1 MTSNPPYLYVADEES
16 LSVLCARLRGT
27 PRVAIDTE
35 ADSLHHYYEKV
46 CLIQITVGNDHFIV
60 DPLAGLKLD
69 HLMELL
75 AGCPLLLHGA
85 DYDLRMLRRDFEFQA
100 VNVFDTMIAA
110 QLLGYEK
117 FSLQALVERV
127 HGVVLDK
134 HGQKADWSRRPLTSE
149 LLHYAQNDTA
159 YLETV
164 ADKLREELEAAG
176 RLAWH
181 TEMCTDLL
189 ATVDVASQNTVDPDR
204 QWRVK
209 GWHSL
214 KSRRAQAIL
223 RELWAWRDEEAR
235 RSDVPPFRVLGNEP
249 MVQLASWAHENNG
262 FTHLPRLPRNCLG
275 RRLRA
280 LKDAITRGRNIPE
293 AEQPHPLPV
302 LRHEHVPDMDLHVKA
317 LRGLRDEFAAKLAI
331 DPGLLLP
338 VATLNIIS
346 RVRPRDPSALV
357 ESCGLYSWQVELLG
371 EQIIAAVRGVL
382 DSPQHRPPHRPRTRR
397 RAGTTQ
403 APSATPEKD
412 KD

>member
-1 MTSNPPYLYVADEES
+1 MTSNPPYLYVADDDS
-16 LSVLCARLRGT
+16 LSALCARLRGA
-27 PRVAIDTE
+27 PRVSIDTE

-46 CLIQITVGNDHFIV
+46 CLIQITVGNEHFIV

-69 HLMELL
+69 RLMELL
-75 AGCPLLLHGA
+75 GGCPLILHGA
-85 DYDLRMLRRDFEFQA
+85 DYDLRMLRRDFEFEA
-100 VNVFDTMIAA
+100 VKVFDTMIAA

-134 HGQKADWSRRPLTSE
+134 HGQKADWSRRPLTQD
-149 LLHYAQNDTA
+149 LLEYAHNDTA

-164 ADKLREELEAAG
+164 ADKLRDELEAAG
-176 RLAWH
+176 RLEWH
-181 TEMCTDLL
+181 SEMCDELI
-189 ATVDVASQNTVDPDR
+189 ATIDTASRVTIDPDR

-223 RELWAWRDEEAR
+223 RELWTWRDEEAR

-249 MVQLASWAHENNG
+249 MVQLATWAHENNG
-262 FTHLPRLPRNCLG
+262 FTHLPRLPRNCVG

-280 LKDAITRGRNIPE
+280 LRDAITRGRNTAE
-293 AEQPHPLPV
+293 ADQPLPLPV

-317 LRGLRDEFAAKLAI
+317 LRAVRDEFAAKLSI

-338 VATLNIIS
+338 VAMLNVIA

-357 ESCGLYSWQVELLG
+357 ESCGLYGWQVDLLG

-382 DSPQHRPPHRPRTRR
+382 ENPQGRPPHRPRPRR
-397 RAGTTQ
+397 RPG
-403 APSATPEKD
+403 APKQPPSTPEKD